1 MMIAAL
7 LCGSISVYA
16 QKAKWTEMENFHSV
30 MSVTFHP
37 AEDNNLK
44 PVKEKSA
51 DLLANAKAWQKAAA
65 PEGYNGNVTKP
76 ILKKL
81 VKQCKLIDEAVKANK
96 PDEEL
101 KTMITRAHDIFHE
114 IKEKCRH

>member
-7 LCGSISVYA
+7 VLGGISVNA
-16 QKAKWTEMENFHSV
+16 QEAKWTEMENFHSV

-44 PVKEKSA
+44 PLKEKA
-51 DLLANAKAWQKAAA
+51 VDLVSKAKAWQSATA
-65 PEGYNGNVTKP
+65 PEGYNGTVTKP

-96 PDEEL
+96 SDVEL
-101 KTMITRAHDIFHE
+101 KTMITKAHDIFHE
-114 IKEKCRH
+114 IKEKCQH